1 MQGSALCST
10 FSLFTLKRVLDQ
22 SQRRKARTEA
32 ASEEALLQTGK
43 DDDHDQKG
51 GREGTTDCS
60 GTIPSS
66 CRLGSFATLSCC
78 FFTTKAAVEAA
89 SISYS
94 SGSLVVAVTALAAI
108 VIVVVAPAAVVIHN
122 SSFETDILYVAEAVV
137 EASIDSLY
145 CKEFSFE
152 KRYRHLKL
160 FDVDYQRS
168 KLKVKCE

>member
-1 MQGSALCST
+1 MT
-10 FSLFTLKRVLDQ
+10 VN
-22 SQRRKARTEA
+22 
-32 ASEEALLQTGK
+32 

-60 GTIPSS
+60 GITPSS
-66 CRLGSFATLSCC
+66 CRLGSFATFPCC

-94 SGSLVVAVTALAAI
+94 SGSLVVAESALAAI
-108 VIVVVAPAAVVIHN
+108 VFVVAVAAAAVVIHN

-137 EASIDSLY
+137 EASIDSLF
-145 CKEFSFE
+145 CREFSVE
-152 KRYRHLKL
+152 KRHRHLKL

-168 KLKVKCE
+168 KFKVKCE

>member
-1 MQGSALCST
+1 MT
-10 FSLFTLKRVLDQ
+10 VN
-22 SQRRKARTEA
+22 
-32 ASEEALLQTGK
+32 

-60 GTIPSS
+60 GITPSS
-66 CRLGSFATLSCC
+66 CRLGSFATFPCC

-108 VIVVVAPAAVVIHN
+108 VIVVAVAPAAVVIHN

-137 EASIDSLY
+137 EASIDSLF
-145 CKEFSFE
+145 CREFSVE
-152 KRYRHLKL
+152 KRHRHLKL

-168 KLKVKCE
+168 KFKVKCE